1 MLPPWEDFLV
11 SGDILVLFGVMIL
24 GVGGVFID
32 HWLERRKE
40 KYPAAEMKHLHLDC
54 RVSR

>member
-1 MLPPWEDFLV
+1 MV

-32 HWLERRKE
+32 HWLERKE